1 MNEHGH
7 FSPPRPFQSNES
19 TPPVC
24 PPVGLPSC
32 GLPSQVKDQL
42 QLLQEMREDTSNH
55 FFQITF
61 RTYKS
66 RNVNFWLKDVLEE
79 QEGKKEG
86 GAGSE
91 HESKEEGEDMN
102 PERGA
107 FAFILSRT
115 TIQEIIM

>member
-1 MNEHGH
+1 
-7 FSPPRPFQSNES
+7 
-19 TPPVC
+19 
-24 PPVGLPSC
+24 
-32 GLPSQVKDQL
+32 
-42 QLLQEMREDTSNH
+42 MREDTSNH

-107 FAFILSRT
+107 FILSRT